1 MRVSNE
7 EKQKS
12 RARILKAASRRFR
25 ENGIAGTGVADVMK
39 DAGMTHGGF
48 YKHFDDKDALVR
60 AALAE
65 AFGDVLGPESVG
77 NDAATFNGRYL
88 STDHR
93 DNAGKGCPLVALGGE
108 VARLDTAIR
117 AVMSD
122 GVQAR
127 IALLQNAQSGTTRP
141 REAAIRDLATLVGA
155 LVLSRAVEGPLS
167 DEVLA
172 ASRDGLALAGP
183 TGPVGD

>member
-1 MRVSNE
+1 MRMSNE

-48 YKHFDDKDALVR
+48 YKHFEDKDALVR

-65 AFGDVLGPESVG
+65 AFGDVLDPESLEK
-77 NDAATFNGRYL
+77 DADTFKERYL
-88 STDHR
+88 STAHR
-93 DNAGKGCPLVALGGE
+93 DASGKGCPIAALGGE
-108 VARLDTAIR
+108 VARLDPAIR

-127 IALLQNAQSGTTRP
+127 IALLRNARTGTTRP

-155 LVLSRAVEGPLS
+155 LVLSRAVEGTLS
-167 DEVLA
+167 DEVMA
-172 ASRDGLALAGP
+172 AVRD
-183 TGPVGD
+183 

>member
-25 ENGIAGTGVADVMK
+25 EYGIAGTGLADVMK

-48 YKHFDDKDALVR
+48 YKHFEDKDALVR

-65 AFGDVLGPESVG
+65 AFGDVLGADSAG
-77 NDAATFNGRYL
+77 TDAASFKRRYL
-88 STDHR
+88 SKAHR
-93 DNAGKGCPLVALGGE
+93 DNAGQGCPIAALAGE
-108 VARLDTAIR
+108 VARLDPATR
-117 AVMSD
+117 AVLSD

-127 IALLQNAQSGTTRP
+127 IALLQNAHSEATRP
-141 REAAIRDLATLVGA
+141 RETAIRDLATLVGA
-155 LVLSRAVEGPLS
+155 IVLARAVEGPLA

-172 ASRDGLALAGP
+172 AAHVGLAAVGQKGP
-183 TGPVGD
+183 GFE

>member
-25 ENGIAGTGVADVMK
+25 QNGIMGTGVADVMK

-60 AALAE
+60 AALAQS
-65 AFGDVLGPESVG
+65 FGDVLDLESAG
-77 NDAATFNGRYL
+77 NDADTFKGRYL
-88 STDHR
+88 LAAHR
-93 DNAGKGCPLVALGGE
+93 DSAGQGCPIAALGGE

-127 IALLQNAQSGTTRP
+127 IALLQNARSGTTRP

-155 LVLSRAVEGPLS
+155 IVLSRAVEGPLS

-172 ASRDGLALAGP
+172 AVRD
-183 TGPVGD
+183 